1 MFAYNTT
8 RHESTGFS
16 PFYLLYGGEPML
28 PADLSFGVDPNPLI
42 PLKEV
47 SQSYV
52 HRLKDHLESARRTV
66 LVRKEQVKMKQK
78 GAYDATRR
86 EASYKKG
93 DLVLIWSLQ
102 TITQERQI
110 RKIAPPLVGTLVVR
124 KTTRVNYEVIL
135 KDGWQNNDIGHVAR
149 MKPFFELDSLT
160 DEDSGSSA
168 NTTIIDP
175 TMVANQGSVINLKW
189 FQNH

>member
-93 DLVLIWSLQ
+93 DLVLIFKPLRKSGRSEKLLHRWLGPWSYVKP
-102 TITQERQI
+102 R
-110 RKIAPPLVGTLVVR
+110 GS
-124 KTTRVNYEVIL
+124 TTRS
-135 KDGWQNNDIGHVAR
+135 
-149 MKPFFELDSLT
+149 F
-160 DEDSGSSA
+160 
-168 NTTIIDP
+168 
-175 TMVANQGSVINLKW
+175 
-189 FQNH
+189 